1 MVMSTSFTR
10 AALAVA
16 MLSTLSNAHFFIKS
30 PTPIEGSGIKQPLEA
45 SGSDFP
51 CHGVALPSSG
61 GQKMAAGSSQV
72 LAFDAGLPN
81 PDQNTGGVNTAVHGG
96 GSCQLSLLYDTSK
109 AADPSA
115 WHVIYSIEGGCP
127 ANTKGNLDIP
137 GGAKYC
143 TSQDEG
149 DCVHQFNYTIPE
161 GVQSGNAIMGWT
173 WFNTIGNREMYMNCA
188 NVEITGGSGSEM
200 GSLPGMFAANIAQ
213 AGGCATKEQQAVGF
227 PDPGKYVIQ
236 QTATNGDN
244 YPVST
249 LACGGAAAAPS
260 SYGGG
265 SSTAAATPTSSAYA
279 APSSYAAPSGSAY
292 NAPSDSATGTAP
304 TATGAPVYSNPVSSA
319 PPAYQTGGAMTETTH
334 ATTFTTVT
342 AGSPGPSA
350 SSPAEASPSA
360 LASSAGSGSDSGNAS
375 GSASGNTS
383 GSVPCSN
390 DGAVVCIDDTHF
402 GICNF
407 GSAVPMPLAA
417 GTTCADGVVSRKMRA
432 VRHAEKHRRGVRH
445 THAMKL

>member
-1 MVMSTSFTR
+1 MVMSTSFSR

-61 GQKMAAGSSQV
+61 GAKMAAGSSQV

-200 GSLPGMFAANIAQ
+200 SSLP

-236 QTATNGDN
+236 QTATNGFS

-249 LACGGAAAAPS
+249 LACGGGEAAPS
-260 SYGGG
+260 SYGGA
-265 SSTAAATPTSSAYA
+265 SSTAAATATSSAYA
-279 APSSYAAPSGSAY
+279 APSSSTYAAPSSAAAVPTS
-292 NAPSDSATGTAP
+292 APAMT
-304 TATGAPVYSNPVSSA
+304 NPVSSA
-319 PPAYQTGGAMTETTH
+319 PPAYQTGGAITETTY
-334 ATTFTTVT
+334 ATTFATVT

-350 SSPAEASPSA
+350 SSLAEAAPSA
-360 LASSAGSGSDSGNAS
+360 LASSPGPAAKSSD
-375 GSASGNTS
+375 
-383 GSVPCSN
+383 GSVSCSD
-390 DGAVVCIDDTHF
+390 DGGVVCIDATHF

-417 GTTCADGVVSRKMRA
+417 GTTCANGVVSRKKRSA
-432 VRHAEKHRRGVRH
+432 RHMERHRRGVGH
-445 THAMKL
+445 VHEAKL